1 MKHDSRERN
10 NDYEFKLRSNV
21 VDNSVKMEHWTVK
34 HIGRVL
40 NKRNR
45 SKQSLNPTI
54 IICIIV
60 KSIIVFVS
68 LFQADKAKDLRRTQ
82 PITADVDQSKVH
94 CQNICLLKRSCMRV
108 KTGKPQLSLKCLYQP
123 TFARFTIMLLLPQRL
138 CLVKLFVPVVRLRT
152 RQHVLISTFIFSRQW
167 SEKVYVCG

>member
-1 MKHDSRERN
+1 MKHVSRERN
-10 NDYEFKLRSNV
+10 NAYEFKLRSNV

-54 IICIIV
+54 IIYIIV

-68 LFQADKAKDLRRTQ
+68 LF
-82 PITADVDQSKVH
+82 
-94 CQNICLLKRSCMRV
+94 
-108 KTGKPQLSLKCLYQP
+108 
-123 TFARFTIMLLLPQRL
+123 
-138 CLVKLFVPVVRLRT
+138 
-152 RQHVLISTFIFSRQW
+152 
-167 SEKVYVCG
+167 

>member
-1 MKHDSRERN
+1 MKHVSRERN
-10 NDYEFKLRSNV
+10 NAYEFKLRSNV

-68 LFQADKAKDLRRTQ
+68 LF
-82 PITADVDQSKVH
+82 
-94 CQNICLLKRSCMRV
+94 
-108 KTGKPQLSLKCLYQP
+108 
-123 TFARFTIMLLLPQRL
+123 
-138 CLVKLFVPVVRLRT
+138 
-152 RQHVLISTFIFSRQW
+152 
-167 SEKVYVCG
+167 

>member
-1 MKHDSRERN
+1 MKHVSRERN
-10 NDYEFKLRSNV
+10 NAYEFKLRSNV

-54 IICIIV
+54 FICIIV

-68 LFQADKAKDLRRTQ
+68 LF
-82 PITADVDQSKVH
+82 
-94 CQNICLLKRSCMRV
+94 
-108 KTGKPQLSLKCLYQP
+108 
-123 TFARFTIMLLLPQRL
+123 
-138 CLVKLFVPVVRLRT
+138 
-152 RQHVLISTFIFSRQW
+152 
-167 SEKVYVCG
+167 

>member
-1 MKHDSRERN
+1 MKHVSRERN
-10 NDYEFKLRSNV
+10 NAYEFKLRSNV
-21 VDNSVKMEHWTVK
+21 VDNSVKMEHWTMK

-68 LFQADKAKDLRRTQ
+68 L
-82 PITADVDQSKVH
+82 I
-94 CQNICLLKRSCMRV
+94 
-108 KTGKPQLSLKCLYQP
+108 
-123 TFARFTIMLLLPQRL
+123 
-138 CLVKLFVPVVRLRT
+138 
-152 RQHVLISTFIFSRQW
+152 
-167 SEKVYVCG
+167 

>member
-1 MKHDSRERN
+1 MKHVSRERN
-10 NDYEFKLRSNV
+10 NAYEFKLRSNV

-60 KSIIVFVS
+60 KSIIVFVL
-68 LFQADKAKDLRRTQ
+68 LF
-82 PITADVDQSKVH
+82 
-94 CQNICLLKRSCMRV
+94 
-108 KTGKPQLSLKCLYQP
+108 
-123 TFARFTIMLLLPQRL
+123 
-138 CLVKLFVPVVRLRT
+138 
-152 RQHVLISTFIFSRQW
+152 
-167 SEKVYVCG
+167 